1 MLVALLSFVSAAS
14 AAHVQCGDTITQDTT
29 LDSDLT
35 CSGGAALM
43 AAASNVTID
52 LNRHTISGPG
62 HGDGI
67 QVAHPEYPTDV
78 EVRNGTIR
86 GFQTGVLT
94 DSERTVV
101 HHMVLEDNTVGFA
114 CSWADGCDLTDSLM
128 RRNTVGMAAQFADSS
143 AEDHGV
149 IVRNSFVGNGTGLV
163 LSNYAS
169 TVSGNYIVRNTGPG
183 VVIPYGQDPTTNI
196 TRNVIQDNGAEGV
209 LVSFQGNVSIS
220 NNRIARN
227 AGSGVRMEAGGEWS
241 GITARVHHN
250 RISRNAADG
259 IVIEGSDVSAGVS
272 AEIEQNRT
280 DRNGDD
286 GIDVDATDDFRVV
299 TVRANRAFFNRD
311 LGIEAVAGTTD
322 GGGNRAKHNGNPAQ
336 CVGVRCR

>member
-1 MLVALLSFVSAAS
+1 
-14 AAHVQCGDTITQDTT
+14 
-29 LDSDLT
+29 
-35 CSGGAALM
+35 
-43 AAASNVTID
+43 
-52 LNRHTISGPG
+52 
-62 HGDGI
+62 
-67 QVAHPEYPTDV
+67 
-78 EVRNGTIR
+78 
-86 GFQTGVLT
+86 
-94 DSERTVV
+94 
-101 HHMVLEDNTVGFA
+101 
-114 CSWADGCDLTDSLM
+114 
-128 RRNTVGMAAQFADSS
+128 
-143 AEDHGV
+143 V
-149 IVRNSFVGNGTGLV
+149 IVRNSFVGNRTGLV

-169 TVSGNYIVRNTGPG
+169 TVSDNYIVRNTGPG
-183 VVIPYGQDPTTNI
+183 VVIPYGQDPTTDI

-220 NNRIARN
+220 NNRITRN
-227 AGSGVRMEAGGEWS
+227 AASGVRMEAGGEWS

-250 RISRNAADG
+250 RISHNAADG

-299 TVRANRAFFNRD
+299 TVRANRAFFNAD